1 MTPNNITI
9 KELRFNL
16 EVDENKDFENVAF
29 NISEL
34 TNNYLIDNIQKDF
47 DAIFKSEETI
57 SINSIIIDLG
67 EIDLSNKKSIID
79 SISHIL
85 LKKIKT
91 LGFNESKSNESLL
104 IHFLKFGSLPWWASS
119 KEKLN
124 KFINLNSFNKNLRDS
139 LFHTVNTNNSNF
151 SRLLNILN
159 KKNKKKFFR
168 KYLDDKFLYF
178 ENTTF
183 FFERLYK
190 NLYGTISIRDRVYFQ
205 RELFSSFLK
214 HQNKTDFAFY
224 VVLKKI
230 IYKSNIEW
238 AKVSETLLHKPQ
250 KNKNFSE
257 ILHFNEN
264 LFFSNNIPIKSEIS
278 EIGKLKYYILNGSL
292 DTISVIETFSL
303 STELNRLLT
312 REKKSLKFIFSQLDV
327 YNNPIRLFRIS
338 KLLRLNNLFDF
349 ISISFEPNNSVFLE
363 NFYYYLRYLETKVNI
378 KNVSIFYFI
387 SSILTLR
394 NSQQIKSNLFFES
407 LIKIIS
413 KKYDL
418 KYDALLYEL
427 YFFSTA
433 HKNMGDY
440 QEIIENFYK
449 KNILKDERE
458 LEFFMSQL
466 KKSDKKNY
474 LSLLSINQIIQF
486 NLLKKHLIYLNQYLK
501 VNSWTIDTIESF
513 IFNQLS
519 QLNKDSKS
527 SVIVTLEEYS
537 KRNGVKAYKVIIAIL
552 MKFYPKLKFP
562 NNESIDL
569 MDYLVFINKPN
580 IINTFSIEEQ
590 QFLFKII
597 ESPRIKEKLDLASYE
612 YNLKLIST
620 ESYTDL
626 NYLNITKNQDSFIK
640 QKLIYLVQ
648 EYQSVFNSAI
658 KSKLNS
664 NQLSQVLKIEI
675 EKNST
680 NNKFIFYE
688 RILKTIADISSIDVS
703 ELSIQLL
710 KRLVSKTY
718 FKSQDIEFL
727 NEINDSF
734 FAFNS
739 VLNTSQ
745 KNTNYFYELLTKI
758 TDRSIKQSVFN
769 NYLLKSKVAILK
781 LNDKNYESLLTNL
794 ADNKKNNFFA
804 LLNNLLSLLSYQK
817 RIELSAIFKLS
828 AVMIAK
834 TKKLTNEQFILG
846 LLKRINSID
855 SAIFFKIK
863 KKLSL
868 TDKKF
873 SVSISRHKNDVE
885 IILKLK
891 KELLEKNKNYTLL
904 DLENKNIPQTEI
916 NRRKQTIETN
926 YKKEIEILEKDKKLG
941 VNVNKNTVEIILKL
955 KKELLEKNK
964 NYTLLDLENKNIP
977 QTEINRHKQT
987 IETNYKKEI
996 EILEKDEELAARKSK
1011 IGMIKKSK
1019 DDNIDDTYSINYKE
1033 VVTKMSSYFKMPSDK
1048 QVNSLS
1054 KKDFDY
1060 FLSIKKTEKKD
1071 LNIGYLN
1078 YDLYRSIEDIIKS
1091 KDTLLDFLGLYL
1103 DDFELLI
1110 EFAQTS
1116 FSSPIKGRFNSLIKQ
1131 SSAVLSRTEKE
1142 LSRLQ
1147 KETSFA
1153 ILNHIEFKTLLR
1165 VCIFKK
1171 IVYVSRYKNIVNVSE
1186 FTLDFIES
1194 LSKSRKINYKQTVN
1208 IGLQIKTKN
1217 LVEKQIIKGV
1227 TSFFESN
1234 NFESVNK
1241 IIREEEA
1248 FKNTV
1253 WFFLKTK
1260 KTPFYS
1266 THIELNLQEIMV
1278 FIKHRIKRFDAP
1290 YIKELLSDSS
1300 SATIIIPELNK
1311 EVLDIQLDV
1320 LKLLDLNNTNSYS
1333 IRDFY
1338 QTLININHEN
1348 KIHNTLFF
1356 EHILKNTLWKKPSL
1370 LYVVEEVFSI
1380 FKKQNIKKQDPLA
1393 IEFIKRFPS
1402 LKIIISPIKKFNE
1415 DQKLNLTRYYIQ
1427 HGAFPEIIKKEKT
1440 NFLQL
1445 LKEYSIKNKNQLKI
1459 ILSEF
1464 SNMPNISSRFIKI
1477 SSNTVLNNLILEEIK
1492 NKNVELIYLFE
1503 KSLNSNFAEE
1513 TQNEINFYNLLL
1525 NNIVAYQIV
1534 KQRNLVAVLNN
1545 LKTSQPS
1552 LYKVIV
1558 ERAKDLVSSKTITNK
1573 NGLIIPYLKS
1583 IESNTKISS
1592 KVSDE
1597 DEDNTLTFSNFI
1609 KRLRYFIEF
1618 KSFDRTKK
1626 SISKDELYH
1635 SIILFKSNLILKK
1648 QLHTWSKQK
1657 SKILTLFKVF
1667 PKKEFLTLVDIIHP
1681 KQLEYI
1687 NNFNS
1692 ILNQL
1697 NYRSFQEYLNLN
1709 STEEFTFKILNIW
1722 SKYNT
1727 IIDSPVELIYSLL
1740 EELITH
1746 PSIEPKVMID
1756 EFESILP
1763 TVNLNQKEIIVFF
1776 LKKLLVKPTAI
1787 ENDNVSS
1794 VDVVSL
1800 ESKDSMYVSN
1810 AGLIIIW
1817 PFLSTL
1823 YNKLELINGKEFI
1836 DDYSLQKAILIMH
1849 YIVFGDDNLDEPNLI
1864 LNKIL
1869 CGASPDYF
1877 VDTSIEL
1884 SDLDKSMGD
1893 SLLIAVTKNWDK
1905 LNNTSKQGLR
1915 DSFLK
1920 RNGVIKKKEAN
1931 YILFVE
1937 VKPFDLLL
1945 KTIPWN
1951 ISMIQTSFMDI
1962 RLLVEWKI

>member
-124 KFINLNSFNKNLRDS
+124 KFITLNSFNKNLRDS

-916 NRRKQTIETN
+916 NR
-926 YKKEIEILEKDKKLG
+926 
-941 VNVNKNTVEIILKL
+941 
-955 KKELLEKNK
+955 
-964 NYTLLDLENKNIP
+964 
-977 QTEINRHKQT
+977 HKQT

-1370 LYVVEEVFSI
+1370 LYVVEEIFSI

>member
-124 KFINLNSFNKNLRDS
+124 KFITLNSFNKNLRDS

-868 TDKKF
+868 TDKKI
-873 SVSISRHKNDVE
+873 SVSISRHKND
-885 IILKLK
+885 
-891 KELLEKNKNYTLL
+891 
-904 DLENKNIPQTEI
+904 
-916 NRRKQTIETN
+916 
-926 YKKEIEILEKDKKLG
+926 
-941 VNVNKNTVEIILKL
+941 VEIILKL

-1370 LYVVEEVFSI
+1370 LYVVEEIFSI

>member
-1 MTPNNITI
+1 M
-9 KELRFNL
+9 
-16 EVDENKDFENVAF
+16 
-29 NISEL
+29 
-34 TNNYLIDNIQKDF
+34 
-47 DAIFKSEETI
+47 
-57 SINSIIIDLG
+57 
-67 EIDLSNKKSIID
+67 
-79 SISHIL
+79 
-85 LKKIKT
+85 
-91 LGFNESKSNESLL
+91 
-104 IHFLKFGSLPWWASS
+104 
-119 KEKLN
+119 
-124 KFINLNSFNKNLRDS
+124 
-139 LFHTVNTNNSNF
+139 
-151 SRLLNILN
+151 
-159 KKNKKKFFR
+159 
-168 KYLDDKFLYF
+168 
-178 ENTTF
+178 
-183 FFERLYK
+183 
-190 NLYGTISIRDRVYFQ
+190 
-205 RELFSSFLK
+205 
-214 HQNKTDFAFY
+214 
-224 VVLKKI
+224 
-230 IYKSNIEW
+230 
-238 AKVSETLLHKPQ
+238 
-250 KNKNFSE
+250 
-257 ILHFNEN
+257 
-264 LFFSNNIPIKSEIS
+264 
-278 EIGKLKYYILNGSL
+278 
-292 DTISVIETFSL
+292 
-303 STELNRLLT
+303 
-312 REKKSLKFIFSQLDV
+312 
-327 YNNPIRLFRIS
+327 
-338 KLLRLNNLFDF
+338 
-349 ISISFEPNNSVFLE
+349 
-363 NFYYYLRYLETKVNI
+363 
-378 KNVSIFYFI
+378 
-387 SSILTLR
+387 
-394 NSQQIKSNLFFES
+394 
-407 LIKIIS
+407 
-413 KKYDL
+413 
-418 KYDALLYEL
+418 
-427 YFFSTA
+427 
-433 HKNMGDY
+433 
-440 QEIIENFYK
+440 
-449 KNILKDERE
+449 
-458 LEFFMSQL
+458 
-466 KKSDKKNY
+466 
-474 LSLLSINQIIQF
+474 
-486 NLLKKHLIYLNQYLK
+486 
-501 VNSWTIDTIESF
+501 
-513 IFNQLS
+513 
-519 QLNKDSKS
+519 
-527 SVIVTLEEYS
+527 
-537 KRNGVKAYKVIIAIL
+537 
-552 MKFYPKLKFP
+552 
-562 NNESIDL
+562 
-569 MDYLVFINKPN
+569 
-580 IINTFSIEEQ
+580 
-590 QFLFKII
+590 
-597 ESPRIKEKLDLASYE
+597 
-612 YNLKLIST
+612 
-620 ESYTDL
+620 
-626 NYLNITKNQDSFIK
+626 
-640 QKLIYLVQ
+640 
-648 EYQSVFNSAI
+648 
-658 KSKLNS
+658 
-664 NQLSQVLKIEI
+664 
-675 EKNST
+675 
-680 NNKFIFYE
+680 
-688 RILKTIADISSIDVS
+688 
-703 ELSIQLL
+703 
-710 KRLVSKTY
+710 
-718 FKSQDIEFL
+718 
-727 NEINDSF
+727 
-734 FAFNS
+734 
-739 VLNTSQ
+739 
-745 KNTNYFYELLTKI
+745 
-758 TDRSIKQSVFN
+758 
-769 NYLLKSKVAILK
+769 
-781 LNDKNYESLLTNL
+781 
-794 ADNKKNNFFA
+794 
-804 LLNNLLSLLSYQK
+804 
-817 RIELSAIFKLS
+817 
-828 AVMIAK
+828 
-834 TKKLTNEQFILG
+834 
-846 LLKRINSID
+846 
-855 SAIFFKIK
+855 
-863 KKLSL
+863 
-868 TDKKF
+868 
-873 SVSISRHKNDVE
+873 
-885 IILKLK
+885 
-891 KELLEKNKNYTLL
+891 L

-916 NRRKQTIETN
+916 NRR
-926 YKKEIEILEKDKKLG
+926 
-941 VNVNKNTVEIILKL
+941 
-955 KKELLEKNK
+955 
-964 NYTLLDLENKNIP
+964 
-977 QTEINRHKQT
+977 KQT

-1427 HGAFPEIIKKEKT
+1427 HGAFPDIIKKEKT